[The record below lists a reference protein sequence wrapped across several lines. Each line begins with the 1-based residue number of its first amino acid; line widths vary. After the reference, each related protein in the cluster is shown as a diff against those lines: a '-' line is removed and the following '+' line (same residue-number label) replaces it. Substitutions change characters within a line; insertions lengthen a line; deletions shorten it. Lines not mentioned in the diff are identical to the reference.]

1 MPNHSSKSEKTFFEK
16 FKNDKDFEK
25 LCKEADLWLD
35 VAIKIAKARE
45 EQQISQK
52 QLAELVGT
60 NQSVISR
67 IETGQENFSMKK
79 LFKIATAL
87 GKKVELEL
95 T

>member
-1 MPNHSSKSEKTFFEK
+1 MRKNSSFFEK
-16 FKNDKDFEK
+16 FKHDKEFEK
-25 LCKEADLWLD
+25 LCKEADQWLD
-35 VAIKIAKARE
+35 IAIKIAKARE
-45 EQQISQK
+45 EKNISQK
-52 QLAELVGT
+52 KLAKLIGT

-87 GKKVELEL
+87 GKKVELKL